1 MSKKAIRAIAA
12 LAIILVLYI
21 LIVFLIPFVR
31 LGTFWV
37 SFVFTLISFGVAG
50 CAFYIAFFKNPNAK
64 SRFYGFPLARIGA
77 IYGLFQL
84 VAGILF
90 MALGLWIP
98 VWVAGTVS
106 ALALAAAALGLIAA
120 DAVVDEIETMDV
132 ALKKDVA
139 LMRNLQSKV
148 SHMAALCENPEVA
161 AAVKAL
167 AEEMRFS
174 DPVSNES
181 LEAAEA
187 ELSLA
192 VEELRLAVTAGDP
205 AAMQLCRKVSGL
217 LSERNRRCKLGKA

>member
-1 MSKKAIRAIAA
+1 
-12 LAIILVLYI
+12 
-21 LIVFLIPFVR
+21 
-31 LGTFWV
+31 
-37 SFVFTLISFGVAG
+37 
-50 CAFYIAFFKNPNAK
+50 
-64 SRFYGFPLARIGA
+64 
-77 IYGLFQL
+77 
-84 VAGILF
+84 
-90 MALGLWIP
+90 
-98 VWVAGTVS
+98 
-106 ALALAAAALGLIAA
+106 
-120 DAVVDEIETMDV
+120 
-132 ALKKDVA
+132 
-139 LMRNLQSKV
+139 MRNLQSKV

-217 LSERNRRCKLGKA
+217 LSERNRLCKLGKA